1 MLFVRGF
8 HGQVPCMGS
17 NLKNI
22 QGSLFK
28 TGEHLKKINSQENYA
43 CKYLKYLSSLFYKGF
58 CMLRGELNTI

>member
-1 MLFVRGF
+1 MLLVRGF

-22 QGSLFK
+22 QGNLLK
-28 TGEHLKKINSQENYA
+28 IGEHLKKINSQENYA
-43 CKYLKYLSSLFYKGF
+43 YKYLKYVLSLFYKGF

>member
-1 MLFVRGF
+1 
-8 HGQVPCMGS
+8 MGS

-43 CKYLKYLSSLFYKGF
+43 CKYLKYVSSLFYKGF